1 MNRLFGFEFKK
12 VTPQQEL
19 PSFVPQSNT
28 DDGAAIITAGGSF
41 GQAIDLDGVV
51 RSEAELVTKYREM
64 AIQPECDSAVDEI
77 VNEMISIDEEHVV
90 NINLDALKVSDNTK
104 AIIRQE
110 FDHCLNLLEFNKY
123 AYEIVRRWY
132 IDGRLYYHIVI
143 DEKAP
148 NLGIQE
154 LRYVDPRKIRKV
166 REVQK
171 KKLPQNNS
179 TEATVTK
186 TVNEYFIFNDKGFN
200 FGNKMMGTSTTGFR
214 IAKDSILHC
223 VSGLTDNQGTMVL
236 SYLHKAIKPLNQLR
250 TIEDA
255 LVIYRLSRA
264 PERRIWYIDVGN
276 LPKMKAEQY
285 VRDIM
290 VKHKNR
296 LVYDAQTGQIKD
308 DRKFMCYALDTKIP
322 LLDGRNVTLQTLM
335 DEYESGKKNWVYSCD
350 PITGKFVPGPV
361 SWAGVT
367 KKNAQV
373 VKVTFDN
380 GKSVVCTPDHKFPVW
395 GKGFVE
401 AQYLV
406 GESIIPGYRR
416 NEKIG
421 NNEYEQ
427 IFQNENKTWEYTHRL
442 VSNWKDENNIRDK
455 FLYKASIIK
464 ESSKVIHHNDF
475 NRFNNTPENLIIMD
489 HKDHFKF
496 HSYLNETRWS
506 TDSEYRN
513 KMINIQTIEYP
524 ESMIEKVKAYK
535 GSNITYNE
543 LLSILNED
551 NLDFINANKEK
562 RIKNKPVGKVV
573 YGDLIRILIKLGYNG
588 WTEFRDEVVINN
600 KKYRSVSSTVK
611 ELDVTNV
618 KHSLDSN
625 ISYRGSDEWKQKLSK
640 SAEGRVNFSKSWKIT
655 TPTGEQLVI
664 ENLNEFCRNNELNRT
679 NIKGKFGSK
688 KYFAEELR
696 NHKAVSVDW
705 LDETIDVGCITVDL
719 EETYHSHHTYLLDAG
734 VYTKNTMLED
744 FWLPRREGG
753 RGTEVTTLE
762 GGKNLSQMDDVLYF
776 QKKFLQSLNVP
787 VSRLNS
793 DALFSLGRAT
803 EITRD
808 ELKFDTFVTRLRLRF
823 SHLLLELLRKQL
835 LLKNITT
842 IDDWNLF
849 KNDIRFDFATDNYFS
864 ELKSAEII
872 QGRIQLARDVQDSA
886 GKYYSH
892 NWIRKNILHQT
903 DQDILDQ
910 DNMISLEAQ
919 SQDPRWL
926 NPAIEQSAMMVQQD
940 QQMGGGNPDVQLQ
953 TGTEG
958 SSGGVDPKL
967 RKKAEEVRKAEIIV
981 KQMKQLGKE
990 NRTSRDQ
997 TQYKAA
1003 VQVLAKNPEL
1013 VRRNLANV
1021 EPGK

>member
-12 VTPQQEL
+12 VTPQQDL
-19 PSFVPQSNT
+19 PSFVPPSNT
-28 DDGAAIITAGGSF
+28 DDGAAIVTAGGSF
-41 GQAIDLDGVV
+41 GQAIDLDGVI

-104 AIIRQE
+104 VIIRQE

-154 LRYVDPRKIRKV
+154 LRYVDPRKLRKV

-171 KKLPQNNS
+171 KKLPQTNS

-186 TVNEYFIFNDKGFN
+186 TVNEYFVFNDKGFN

-250 TIEDA
+250 TLEDA

-308 DRKFMCYALDTKIP
+308 DRKFM
-322 LLDGRNVTLQTLM
+322 
-335 DEYESGKKNWVYSCD
+335 
-350 PITGKFVPGPV
+350 
-361 SWAGVT
+361 
-367 KKNAQV
+367 
-373 VKVTFDN
+373 
-380 GKSVVCTPDHKFPVW
+380 
-395 GKGFVE
+395 
-401 AQYLV
+401 
-406 GESIIPGYRR
+406 
-416 NEKIG
+416 
-421 NNEYEQ
+421 
-427 IFQNENKTWEYTHRL
+427 
-442 VSNWKDENNIRDK
+442 
-455 FLYKASIIK
+455 
-464 ESSKVIHHNDF
+464 
-475 NRFNNTPENLIIMD
+475 
-489 HKDHFKF
+489 
-496 HSYLNETRWS
+496 
-506 TDSEYRN
+506 
-513 KMINIQTIEYP
+513 
-524 ESMIEKVKAYK
+524 
-535 GSNITYNE
+535 
-543 LLSILNED
+543 
-551 NLDFINANKEK
+551 
-562 RIKNKPVGKVV
+562 
-573 YGDLIRILIKLGYNG
+573 
-588 WTEFRDEVVINN
+588 
-600 KKYRSVSSTVK
+600 
-611 ELDVTNV
+611 
-618 KHSLDSN
+618 
-625 ISYRGSDEWKQKLSK
+625 
-640 SAEGRVNFSKSWKIT
+640 
-655 TPTGEQLVI
+655 
-664 ENLNEFCRNNELNRT
+664 
-679 NIKGKFGSK
+679 
-688 KYFAEELR
+688 
-696 NHKAVSVDW
+696 
-705 LDETIDVGCITVDL
+705 
-719 EETYHSHHTYLLDAG
+719 
-734 VYTKNTMLED
+734 TMLED

-753 RGTEVTTLE
+753 RGTEVTTLA
-762 GGKNLSQMDDVLYF
+762 GGQNLSQMDDVLYF

-808 ELKFDTFVTRLRLRF
+808 ELKFDKFVTRLRLRF

-903 DQDILDQ
+903 DQDVIEQ
-910 DNMISLEAQ
+910 DNMIALEAQ

-926 NPAIEQSAMMVQQD
+926 NPAVEQNAMMVQQD

-1003 VQVLAKNPEL
+1003 VQILAKNPDL
-1013 VRRNLANV
+1013 VRRNLSNV